1 VKYWQS
7 LKKTLDQWARQTG
20 FIQRKKILQAFDFLA
35 LMTVGQLGMK
45 HPSLAGMVEAIKNGM
60 SREGMHRRFSDAA
73 VAFMKKCSEFILVQK
88 TSAMIPLQTKLLQH
102 FNRLLI
108 FDSTGWDINSR
119 LKDVLPGSGGG
130 ASIANC
136 KLQVCYEYKMGELKF
151 FDIQPGIVS
160 DNSYT
165 SQLSGHVQLGD
176 LLLIDLGYFR
186 MKTFCQ
192 IASKGAFFLSRLLI
206 TTKLISADTLNP
218 IDLPGLL
225 KKVKQDIYQMHVI
238 MGAEKKT
245 QVPCRLVCM
254 RVSQDI
260 ATERRRKLK
269 RKSRERGN
277 TISQQH
283 LILADWTLMVTNV
296 PTEVLPSEMVR
307 SLYTLRWQIELLFK
321 QIKSVLCV
329 HKSTTGRE
337 NRLRCEIYGKLIM
350 AVMLYRTHADINIR
364 LWNGK
369 RKELSMEKLFKRI
382 QERAFIIL
390 DLLLTSLQKAIDYLQ
405 AEIPRLIKNCI
416 KLHYKSRR
424 TTLEIIDNGP
434 RKDQKIPTI
443 NVA

>member
-1 VKYWQS
+1 MNFWQS

-20 FIQRKKILQAFDFLA
+20 FIQRNKILQAFDFLA

-45 HPSLAGMVEAIKNGM
+45 HPSLAGMVEAINNGM

-73 VAFMKKCSEFILVQK
+73 VAFMKKCAQFILAQK
-88 TSAMIPLQTKLLQH
+88 GSSMIPLQTNLLQH

-130 ASIANC
+130 ASSANC
-136 KLQVCYEYKMGELKF
+136 KLQVCYEYKTGELKF

-160 DNSYT
+160 DNAYT
-165 SQLSGHVQLGD
+165 SQLSGHMQLGD
-176 LLLIDLGYFR
+176 LLLIDLGYFK
-186 MKTFCQ
+186 MKTFHQ
-192 IASKGAFFLSRLLI
+192 IASTEAFFLSRLLI
-206 TTKLISADTLNP
+206 STKLISVETLKP
-218 IDLPGLL
+218 IDLPGVL
-225 KKVKQDIYQMHVI
+225 KKVKDNIYQMHVI
-238 MGAEKKT
+238 MGAHKKT

-260 ATERRRKLK
+260 AKERRRKLK

-277 TISQQH
+277 TISQYH

-296 PTEVLPSEMVR
+296 PTEWLPSEMVR

-329 HKSTTGRE
+329 HKSNTGRE

-350 AVMLYRTHADINIR
+350 AVMIHRTHADINIR
-364 LWNGK
+364 LWNTQ

-390 DLLLTSLQKAIDYLQ
+390 DLLLTSLHKAIAYLR
-405 AEIPRLIKNCI
+405 AEIPRLIKNCV
-416 KLHYKSRR
+416 KLHFKSRR
-424 TTLEIIDNGP
+424 TTLELIEYGPCKKDNLSM
-434 RKDQKIPTI
+434 I
-443 NVA
+443 NEA

>member
-1 VKYWQS
+1 MKYWQS

-130 ASIANC
+130 ASSANC
-136 KLQVCYEYKMGELKF
+136 KLQVCY
-151 FDIQPGIVS
+151 
-160 DNSYT
+160 
-165 SQLSGHVQLGD
+165 
-176 LLLIDLGYFR
+176 
-186 MKTFCQ
+186 
-192 IASKGAFFLSRLLI
+192 
-206 TTKLISADTLNP
+206 P